1 MQVSVAFVGQEGCT
15 SEIVR
20 RKQFRQIVIRSP
32 NGIACFLYSS
42 VKPKHGRF
50 PVIQYLRSVAFLTLI
65 VLGFTM
71 AGQLQAKDAYALT
84 YGDTIQISIN
94 GPAAMDKE
102 VMVGSDGTIVF
113 PYFGRFEAVG
123 KTLASLQEE
132 IFAREDLTTIRQ
144 VTPDGS
150 EFWLKLRPA
159 ELSLDIAEYRPVFV
173 QGAVETPG
181 SLRFSPGLTVR
192 QAIAASGGV
201 LRVNDTDFVQQRKAT
216 VLATIEQARSQ
227 IQTRKDILRVL
238 NSRLEPNPELAIEDK
253 PARQSQLALVIADLQ
268 SSRDALLEEERTANR
283 QVQSLLTD
291 RLETLDERRK
301 EEETL
306 VLLNQERVARNRAL
320 TDRGLMV
327 EDRRNEAERALST
340 ANVRAFETDDDLARV
355 QIESARISVQ
365 DNLQSQKSKL
375 SLLEQIER
383 LELEVE
389 DLSSLIAAR
398 ELELRELL
406 GFIDEANVASEF
418 VFYLYSA
425 ATGALG
431 ERVTPDA
438 RMAPG
443 DVLDIKF
450 KRE

>member
-1 MQVSVAFVGQEGCT
+1 ML
-15 SEIVR
+15 
-20 RKQFRQIVIRSP
+20 FRS
-32 NGIACFLYSS
+32 
-42 VKPKHGRF
+42 
-50 PVIQYLRSVAFLTLI
+50 
-65 VLGFTM
+65 
-71 AGQLQAKDAYALT
+71 
-84 YGDTIQISIN
+84 
-94 GPAAMDKE
+94 
-102 VMVGSDGTIVF
+102 
-113 PYFGRFEAVG
+113 
-123 KTLASLQEE
+123 
-132 IFAREDLTTIRQ
+132 EDLTTIRQ

-192 QAIAASGGV
+192 QAIAASGGII
-201 LRVNDTDFVQQRKAT
+201 RVNDTDFIQQRKAT

-227 IQTRKDILRVL
+227 IQTRQDILRVL
-238 NSRLEPNPELAIEDK
+238 NSRLEPNPESPIEDK
-253 PARQSQLALVIADLQ
+253 TGQQSQLSLVIADLQ

-283 QVQSLLTD
+283 QVQSLLID
-291 RLETLDERRK
+291 RLETLGERRK

-340 ANVRAFETDDDLARV
+340 ANVRAFETEDDLARV

-406 GFIDEANVASEF
+406 GFIDETNVAGEF
-418 VFYLYSA
+418 VSYLYSA
-425 ATGALG
+425 DTNELG
-431 ERVTPDA
+431 EKVAPDV
-438 RMAPG
+438 RMEPG
-443 DVLDIKF
+443 DVLDIKYN
-450 KRE
+450 RE

>member
-1 MQVSVAFVGQEGCT
+1 MQVSVAFVDQEGCT

-20 RKQFRQIVIRSP
+20 RKQFRQIEIKSP
-32 NGIACFLYSS
+32 NGRPCFSNSS
-42 VKPKHGRF
+42 AKAKYGRF
-50 PVIQYLRSVAFLTLI
+50 PVIQFFRFVAFLTLT
-65 VLGFTM
+65 VLGVTV
-71 AGQLQAKDAYALT
+71 ADQLQAEDAYTLT
-84 YGDTIQISIN
+84 YGDAIQISIN

-123 KTLASLQEE
+123 KTLASLEEE

-192 QAIAASGGV
+192 QAIAASGGII
-201 LRVNDTDFVQQRKAT
+201 RVNDTDFIQQRKAT

-227 IQTRKDILRVL
+227 IQTRQNILRVL
-238 NSRLEPNPELAIEDK
+238 NSRLEPNPESPIEDK
-253 PARQSQLALVIADLQ
+253 TGQQSQLSLVIADLQ

-283 QVQSLLTD
+283 QVQSLLID
-291 RLETLDERRK
+291 RLETLGERRK

-340 ANVRAFETDDDLARV
+340 ANVRAFETEDDLARV

-406 GFIDEANVASEF
+406 GFIDETNVAGEF

-425 ATGALG
+425 DTNELGAK
-431 ERVTPDA
+431 VTPDV
-438 RMAPG
+438 RMEPG
-443 DVLDIKF
+443 DVLDIKYN
-450 KRE
+450 RE